1 MSGPFDRHP
10 FLLPST
16 DVAAIL
22 KTDLEHGLTSEQVAK
37 LQQEHPP
44 NELEVAGAIPWH
56 TIFVKQLFNAMILVS
71 SLAHPPQRPVLRSR
85 AM

>member
-10 FLLPST
+10 FLLPSA

-22 KTDLEHGLTSEQVAK
+22 ETDVDNGLTSEQVAR

-44 NELEVAGAIPWH
+44 NELEVEGAIPWH
-56 TIFVKQLFNAMILVS
+56 TIFVKQLFNAMILVT
-71 SLAHPPQRPVLRSR
+71 LPPPVLPFHC
-85 AM
+85 